1 MSNNNYCIIL
11 AGGKGVNFWPY
22 SRESYPKQFLD
33 FFGTGESLLQQTYN
47 NIGQIIPEDQI
58 FVVTNKRYEYLV
70 KDQIP
75 QIHPDNLLLEPL
87 DRNTLPSAAWGC
99 YHIYTVNPDAN
110 ILILSCDQI
119 ILKEER
125 FKEAVLQS
133 LDFTE
138 KNKWIVAFALKPTR
152 PETECGYIQI
162 SDERVNDHFF
172 KAKSYTKNPER
183 DFAKMFLQSDEFYW
197 YTSMLAGN
205 CRTWMKSLAHFIPDV
220 LDKLEKQP
228 VLTKEKMVEVFYS
241 YSPNLSI
248 DRALL
253 ENPQNICVMPGNF
266 GWARVSSWQSV
277 YEIAPKDR
285 DENVTQRTR
294 TLMYNSHQNVVLL
307 PKGKL
312 AVIQDLNG
320 YLIAEKDNVL
330 VICKKNDDR
339 CIRKFVNDAQVK
351 LGNEYL

>member
-1 MSNNNYCIIL
+1 MLNNDYCIIL
-11 AGGKGVNFWPY
+11 AGGKGTNFWPY

-33 FFGTGESLLQQTYN
+33 FFGTGESLLQQTYTH
-47 NIGQIIPEDQI
+47 ISQIIPENHI
-58 FVVTNKRYEYLV
+58 FIITNKAYGYLV
-70 KDQIP
+70 REQLP
-75 QIHPDNLLLEPL
+75 QVSEDNILLEPL
-87 DRNTLPSAAWGC
+87 DRNTVPGAAWGC
-99 YHIYTVNPDAN
+99 YHIYTINPEAN
-110 ILILSCDQI
+110 ILILSCDQV

-125 FKEAVLQS
+125 FKEAVHQS
-133 LDFTE
+133 LDFTSKHE
-138 KNKWIVAFALKPTR
+138 WIVAFALKPTR
-152 PETECGYIQI
+152 PETECGYIQV
-162 SDERVNDHFF
+162 SDKRVNNHFF
-172 KAKSYTKNPER
+172 KAKSYTKNPDRE
-183 DFAKMFLQSDEFYW
+183 FAKMFLQSDEFYW

-205 CRTWMKSLAHFIPDV
+205 CRTWLKAFKRLMPNVLGKLTSLRNP
-220 LDKLEKQP
+220 
-228 VLTKEKMVEVFYS
+228 TKDKMVDVFYS

-253 ENPQNICVMPGNF
+253 ENPEGICVMPGTF
-266 GWARVSSWQSV
+266 GWARISSWQSV
-277 YEIAPKDR
+277 YEMAPKDR
-285 DENVTQRTR
+285 DENVTQTSR

-320 YLIAEKDNVL
+320 YLVAEKDNVL